1 MTKKYEQRKM
11 AHQIKVATEH
21 NGYSLEVDGSG
32 YFYFSVAELV
42 EGFFTHV
49 GIGIADYCDEQTM
62 RDLIT
67 ACATYPN
74 EGDAIKAVSKLQA
87 EIEAL
92 HQSHGNDLETI
103 RDLKARNAK
112 IAEELASVKLKL
124 NRYLDKP
131 VKPKKP
137 NVSTKVH
144 PTLSDAD
151 EKPKALRIIRK
162 PHIKVKPSEAVDK
175 ELEAKLK
182 AKGVLK

>member
-1 MTKKYEQRKM
+1 M
-11 AHQIKVATEH
+11 AHQVTMVTIA
-21 NGYSLEVDGSG
+21 NGYQLTVDGTE

-49 GIGIADYCDEQTM
+49 GLGIADYCDEQTM

-74 EGDAIKAVSKLQA
+74 EGDAIKAVSKLHA

-92 HQSHGNDLETI
+92 HQNHGNYLETI
-103 RDLKARNAK
+103 RDMKARNAK

-137 NVSTKVH
+137 KVTTNVH
-144 PTLSDAD
+144 PTLADAD
-151 EKPKALRIIRK
+151 EKPKVLRIIRK
-162 PHIKVKPSEAVDK
+162 PHIKVKPSEAVDA

-182 AKGVLK
+182 ARGVLK